1 MGKDKANNRENKE
14 NRESAL
20 LMTTMGLL
28 SGVEGAH
35 FFSARLPSKLTIMKF
50 VEDEEDRQNIISA
63 IWESVGLS
71 LGLGAVV
78 SGVSY
83 MAKQRY
89 WWIPFAINAALTT
102 GMALLYWSDI
112 QRAMA
117 KAQQGEGP
125 VYEYTG

>member
-1 MGKDKANNRENKE
+1 M
-14 NRESAL
+14 
-20 LMTTMGLL
+20 
-28 SGVEGAH
+28 
-35 FFSARLPSKLTIMKF
+35 TIMKF
-50 VEDEEDRQNIISA
+50 VENEEDRQNIISA

-117 KAQQGEGP
+117 KAQQGVV
-125 VYEYTG
+125 VYEYTW